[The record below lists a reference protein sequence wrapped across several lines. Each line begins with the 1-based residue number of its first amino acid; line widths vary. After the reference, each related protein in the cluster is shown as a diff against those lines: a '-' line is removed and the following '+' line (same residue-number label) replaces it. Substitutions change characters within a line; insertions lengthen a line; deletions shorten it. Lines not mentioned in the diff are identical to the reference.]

1 MKVCMKALV
10 QYHLPDFILGNLNYL
25 QFLRTGKQKA
35 FPKKI
40 PKIVCYFSVQL
51 TSGVHTFQ
59 VCVCFYNPLLRQ
71 REIMTLDSRA
81 KYKPHL
87 PKHWRRIN
95 LAASFNPQ
103 IKFPDKWWW
112 VYNRCN
118 LRLRDTVGG
127 VFRAQSA
134 ITSGAHLHQTTATK
148 NGAQIERHLVRT
160 HSQKE

>member
-1 MKVCMKALV
+1 MLERIWEHESLHEGFGTVSFARFYFGELKLFTVSEDWQTESLSE
-10 QYHLPDFILGNLNYL
+10 
-25 QFLRTGKQKA
+25 
-35 FPKKI
+35 KI

-103 IKFPDKWWW
+103 IKFPDK
-112 VYNRCN
+112 
-118 LRLRDTVGG
+118 
-127 VFRAQSA
+127 
-134 ITSGAHLHQTTATK
+134 
-148 NGAQIERHLVRT
+148 
-160 HSQKE
+160 